1 MNAEVQIREMIEDDF
16 PEFVKV
22 ARFLYEPLRYVHYQR
37 VSPWVRSQKAFATIL
52 NSRAGWSA
60 FNRFLLKQLHLS
72 EGGVKR
78 CSFPRQELVF
88 LPANELTQLAK
99 YLGATLFWDEIRKMV
114 TKRDR
119 DRIIAFLSPEIYQY
133 ALRQAPLFRA
143 RLLPFDNSGVMGRT
157 LEQRILN
164 AGKFC
169 ILTCLADLP
178 KAYQERFQ
186 LKFSPADPWIFPE
199 WSEDLEVDS
208 VWNFLERI
216 YRRFLAPSTTG
227 KLENRFRHQENKE

>member
-1 MNAEVQIREMIEDDF
+1 MNAEAQIQEMIVDDF
-16 PEFVKV
+16 PEFMKI
-22 ARFLYEPLRYVHYQR
+22 AQFLYEPLRYVHYQR
-37 VSPWVRSQKAFATIL
+37 VNPWVRSQKAFSTIL
-52 NSRAGWSA
+52 NSRASWSE
-60 FNRFLLKQLHLS
+60 FNLFIMKQFHLS
-72 EGGVKR
+72 GAEVKR

-88 LPANELTQLAK
+88 LPAKKLTQLAK
-99 YLGATLFWDEIRKMV
+99 YLGATLFFDEIRKMV
-114 TKRDR
+114 TKRER
-119 DRIIAFLSPEIYQY
+119 DHIISFLSPEIYQY

-143 RLLPFDNSGVMGRT
+143 RFLPFDNCGVMGRT

-216 YRRFLAPSTTG
+216 YRRFVTPVTKEKSEKLLSPSRG
-227 KLENRFRHQENKE
+227 